1 MCFPCVCIS
10 LLLWMMAHDLGY
22 YLLSTVITHIC
33 LELFEQSAHH
43 MVQQSLQKAL
53 RTSAIPSK
61 KNAHYKA
68 VKDDRKAGK
77 VQARQARIAN
87 KCALKKVKATLS
99 TRAEYY
105 GCVRAKA
112 EAVPAAPATSLPADP
127 VYLSMPAATVVPTQK
142 LGQKMDKKKFTPS

>member
-1 MCFPCVCIS
+1 
-10 LLLWMMAHDLGY
+10 MMAHDLGY

-87 KCALKKVKATLS
+87 KCALKKVMHHSRSKML
-99 TRAEYY
+99 
-105 GCVRAKA
+105 
-112 EAVPAAPATSLPADP
+112 VPAAPATSLPADP

-142 LGQKMDKKKFTPS
+142 LGQKMDKKNFTPS